1 MGASGALFACYL
13 LASVATPRVARAA
26 PRPPPRPAR
35 DSSPHLDN
43 GWGGQVRLRH
53 LYTASRS
60 QPAWAAHLRLRDDGR
75 VDGVERQSAHSL
87 LEMKAV
93 ARGVVVIR
101 GLKSR
106 RYLCM
111 DPKGRLYGQV
121 SFDEVDCTFRE
132 SLLPDGYNLYR
143 GGTHH
148 AVVSLSAAAPRH
160 HHHHHQQ
167 QHQQHRQQQQQ
178 PNQELPMDP
187 QQQQH
192 EWPLARGP
200 PPPPPLSHF
209 LPVVNSVPLQDSEA
223 GVPWMEE
230 PAADSRSPDEVAPMT
245 RRGHE
250 EEEEEGREGY
260 VDLLDP
266 LGILSSRTSRWSWW

>member
-1 MGASGALFACYL
+1 MGASGALLACYL

-60 QPAWAAHLRLRDDGR
+60 HPAWAAHLRLRDDGR
-75 VDGVERQSAHSL
+75 VDGVERQSEHSL
-87 LEMKAV
+87 LEIKAV
-93 ARGVVVIR
+93 SRGVVVMR

-148 AVVSLSAAAPRH
+148 AVVSLSAVAPRH
-160 HHHHHQQ
+160 SHHQQ
-167 QHQQHRQQQQQ
+167 QQHRQQQQ

-187 QQQQH
+187 QQQQQQH
-192 EWPLARGP
+192 EWPLARGL
-200 PPPPPLSHF
+200 PPLSHF
-209 LPVVNSVPLQDSEA
+209 LPVVNSVPLEGSDSGLPWLEEA
-223 GVPWMEE
+223 G
-230 PAADSRSPDEVAPMT
+230 ADIRSPDEVAPLT
-245 RRGHE
+245 RRAHE
-250 EEEEEGREGY
+250 QEEEEEGRKGY